1 VSRVRVQVTL
11 VAICLAGVSG
21 LACGGDGGD
30 GGDGSTGPSA
40 EALAKVR
47 ASDYA
52 RAVNLRASDV
62 PYFEPIPDDEE
73 EDPKEVR
80 KHDRELMECV
90 GVEDG
95 PEPLAEVKSPEFG
108 TDSPGELLR
117 VASSVEVG
125 ADADRAMGELR
136 LIRSRRAEHCLRR
149 VYASAIEEE
158 ESSTAE
164 VRDVS
169 VSRARFPAADIEDGF
184 AYRFSASV
192 TVHPSTSELTA
203 YRPAAEPNA
212 SVTVRIYVDTIG
224 FVVGPAS
231 VSLTATGVPTPVSRT
246 LEHNLLRVLHER
258 ATERTP

>member
-1 VSRVRVQVTL
+1 LTL
-11 VAICLAGVSG
+11 VAICLAGVAG
-21 LACGGDGGD
+21 LACGGDD
-30 GGDGSTGPSA
+30 EGDGSTGPSA

-52 RAVNLRASDV
+52 RAVNLRAADV
-62 PYFEPIPDDEE
+62 PYFEPIPDDDE
-73 EDPKEVR
+73 EDPKEAR
-80 KHDRELMECV
+80 RHDRELMKCV
-90 GVEDG
+90 GVEED

-117 VASSVEVG
+117 VASTVEVG
-125 ADADRAMGELR
+125 ADVARAMRELR
-136 LIRSRRAEHCLRR
+136 LIRSRRAEHCLQR

-158 ESSTAE
+158 DSSTAE

-169 VSRARFPAADIEDGF
+169 VARVRFPAADIEDGF

-192 TVHPSTSELTA
+192 TVHPSTSELTV

-212 SVTVRIYVDTIG
+212 SVTVRIYVDIIG
-224 FVVGPAS
+224 FVAGPAS
-231 VSLTATGVPTPVSRT
+231 VSLTATGAPTPVSRT

-258 ATERTP
+258 ATERAP

>member
-1 VSRVRVQVTL
+1 MSRVRVPVTL
-11 VAICLAGVSG
+11 VAICLAGVVG
-21 LACGGDGGD
+21 LACGGDD
-30 GGDGSTGPSA
+30 EGSSGPST

-62 PYFEPIPDDEE
+62 PYFEPIPDEDE
-73 EDPKEVR
+73 EDPEEAR
-80 KHDRELMECV
+80 KHDRELMRCV
-90 GVEDG
+90 GVEED

-117 VASSVEVG
+117 VASTVEVG
-125 ADADRAMGELR
+125 ADAERAARELK
-136 LIRSRRAEHCLRR
+136 LIRSRRAERCLQR

-164 VRDVS
+164 VSDVS
-169 VSRARFPAADIEDGF
+169 VSRVRFPAADIEDGF
-184 AYRFSASV
+184 AYRFAASV
-192 TVHPSTSELTA
+192 TVHRSTSELTA

-212 SVTVRIYVDTIG
+212 SLTVRIYLDILG

-258 ATERTP
+258 ATELTP